1 METNNDGK
9 KTDLSAVHKAQLEM
23 LKAVAAVLEEH
34 KLRYCLY
41 CGTLLGA
48 IRHKGFIPWDDDID
62 LVMPL
67 KDYRK
72 FLRIASRVLPEG
84 CRLQAPGKDAKHF
97 CAWAKVYR
105 DGTTMMKRSQ
115 AAYDANWSLYIDI
128 YPMIGEYPLPRLRP
142 LQGKL
147 IQAAKSLLLMDF
159 YRITGNYGTRH
170 ISAKKRLQAVPRPIR
185 QAAARF
191 LLSLAMWPTEKS
203 ERIGSI
209 VAAPFCCK
217 FERAWWSRMSR
228 AAFEDAE
235 FTVPAEYD
243 KILTRIYGDYMTPPP
258 EEKRYGHDSGTG
270 DIIYD
275 ANRDYGAY
283 REELLG

>member
-84 CRLQAPGKDAKHF
+84 CRLQAPGK
-97 CAWAKVYR
+97 
-105 DGTTMMKRSQ
+105 TPS
-115 AAYDANWSLYIDI
+115 
-128 YPMIGEYPLPRLRP
+128 
-142 LQGKL
+142 
-147 IQAAKSLLLMDF
+147 
-159 YRITGNYGTRH
+159 
-170 ISAKKRLQAVPRPIR
+170 ISAPGQRSIGTAPR
-185 QAAARF
+185 
-191 LLSLAMWPTEKS
+191 
-203 ERIGSI
+203 
-209 VAAPFCCK
+209 
-217 FERAWWSRMSR
+217 
-228 AAFEDAE
+228 
-235 FTVPAEYD
+235 
-243 KILTRIYGDYMTPPP
+243 
-258 EEKRYGHDSGTG
+258 
-270 DIIYD
+270 
-275 ANRDYGAY
+275 
-283 REELLG
+283 

>member
-128 YPMIGEYPLPRLRP
+128 YPMIGEYPLSRLRP

-159 YRITGNYGTRH
+159 YRVTGNYGNNLVRIKKLRPGRSGRPLRASSFLWPCGPRRRASGSARSTRRR
-170 ISAKKRLQAVPRPIR
+170 SAA
-185 QAAARF
+185 
-191 LLSLAMWPTEKS
+191 SS
-203 ERIGSI
+203 S
-209 VAAPFCCK
+209 
-217 FERAWWSRMSR
+217 
-228 AAFEDAE
+228 
-235 FTVPAEYD
+235 
-243 KILTRIYGDYMTPPP
+243 
-258 EEKRYGHDSGTG
+258 GHG
-270 DIIYD
+270 
-275 ANRDYGAY
+275 GA
-283 REELLG
+283 G